1 MDERVL
7 TRNPDSSK
15 SGVNISRLKY
25 DTVHAAI
32 VETLRQRKE
41 VTMTELMES
50 TNQILEGGFDGS
62 ISWYTTAVKLDMEA
76 KGEIE
81 RVPKAKPQ
89 RIRLAAG

>member
-7 TRNPDSSK
+7 TKNPDSSK

-25 DTVHAAI
+25 DIVHAAV
-32 VETLRQRKE
+32 VETLRQHKE
-41 VTMTELMES
+41 VTMAELMES
-50 TNQILEGGFDGS
+50 TNQMLEGSFDGS

-76 KGEIE
+76 KGEVE

-89 RIRLAAG
+89 KIRLASG